1 MPDTTFAQRLR
12 SLRVAHGLTRAA
24 LERACGLSRGVVAN
38 VERDEHTPRAA
49 TVVRLVRVLGPG
61 LYVDGTPRG

>member
-1 MPDTTFAQRLR
+1 LPGASFAQRLA

-24 LERACGLSRGVVAN
+24 LERVCGLSRGVVAN

-49 TVVRLVRVLGPG
+49 TVVRLVRVLGAG
-61 LYVDGTPRG
+61 LHVHGTPRG

>member
-1 MPDTTFAQRLR
+1 VATQGSHGAFFEGA
-12 SLRVAHGLTRAA
+12 AHGLTRTA

-61 LYVDGTPRG
+61 LHVHVTPRG